1 MKPIVAIVG
10 RPNVGKSTLINKIAR
25 KRIAIVEDMPGVT
38 RDRLYVDVEWL
49 GREFIMV
56 DTGGLEPDT
65 TDPLLQEMMKQS
77 RLAMEEADVIL
88 FIVDGREGLQVAD
101 QEVAN
106 ILRASRKPVLLA
118 VNKVDSQKQEE
129 NVYEFYNLGLGD
141 PISISAAN
149 MLNFGDLL
157 DDICAHFPKEEEQEE
172 GDDTLQIAV
181 IGRPNVGK
189 SSLVNSLLGKERMI
203 VSDIA
208 GTTRDAV
215 DSPFVANGQ
224 KFILIDTA
232 GLRRKSKV
240 DDGVERY
247 SVIRTL
253 RAVDRADV
261 VLMVIDAESGVTEQD
276 KRIAGYAHE
285 AGKACIILVNKWDLL
300 EKNNSTVNEYTRNLR
315 HELIFLTYAPIL
327 FISALTKQRLHKI
340 PEMVCH
346 VSEQN
351 NMRVSTGTL
360 NQLLQDAIAVTPPPS
375 VRGKRLK
382 IYYTTQVSVKPPSFV
397 FFVNDPDLFH
407 FSYMRHLENVFRA
420 TFGFEGTP
428 IRLTARGRKEG
439 DADEVIQQPPT
450 TGRK

>member
-1 MKPIVAIVG
+1 MKPIVAVVG

-56 DTGGLEPDT
+56 DTGGLEPDSD
-65 TDPLLQEMMKQS
+65 DPLLQDMMKQS
-77 RLAMEEADVIL
+77 RLAMDEADVIL
-88 FIVDGREGLQVAD
+88 FIVDGRDGMQPSDLEIAH
-101 QEVAN
+101 
-106 ILRASRKPVLLA
+106 ILRTSRKPVLLV
-118 VNKVDSQKQEE
+118 VNKVDSQKQEA
-129 NVYEFYNLGLGD
+129 NAYEFYSLGLGD

-157 DDICAHFPKEEEQEE
+157 DDICDHFPSPDEME
-172 GDDTLQIAV
+172 DDPDTLKIAV

-189 SSLVNSLLGKERMI
+189 SSLVNSLLGRERMI

-215 DSPFVANGQ
+215 DSAFQANGQ
-224 KFILIDTA
+224 KYTLIDTA
-232 GLRRKSKV
+232 GLRKKAKV

-253 RAVDRADV
+253 RAIDRSDV
-261 VLMVIDAESGVTEQD
+261 VLMLIDAESGVTEQD

-285 AGKACIILVNKWDLL
+285 AGKAAIILVNKWDLL
-300 EKNNSTVNEYTRNLR
+300 EKDNSTVNEYTKSLR

-340 PEMVCH
+340 PEMVSA

-351 NMRVSTGTL
+351 NLRVSTGTL
-360 NQLLQDAIAVTPPPS
+360 NQVLQDDLAITPAPS

-382 IYYTTQVSVKPPSFV
+382 IYYVTQADTKPPTFI
-397 FFVNDPDLFH
+397 FFVNDPELFH

-420 TFGFEGTP
+420 TFGFEGSP
-428 IRLTARGRKEG
+428 IRLWSRGRKEKDG
-439 DADEVIQQPPT
+439 DE
-450 TGRK
+450 

>member
-1 MKPIVAIVG
+1 MKPIVAVVG

-25 KRIAIVEDMPGVT
+25 KRIAIVEDLPGVT

-65 TDPLLQEMMKQS
+65 TDPLLKEMMKQS

-88 FIVDGREGLQVAD
+88 FIADGRDGLNPSD
-101 QEVAN
+101 EEVAR
-106 ILRASRKPVLLA
+106 ILRSSRKPVVLA
-118 VNKVDSQKQEE
+118 VNKVDSPKQEA
-129 NVYEFYNLGLGD
+129 NIYEFYSLGLGE
-141 PISISAAN
+141 PIGISAAN
-149 MLNFGDLL
+149 MLNLGDLL
-157 DDICAHFPKEEEQEE
+157 DDLCSHFPSEEDLVEDPES
-172 GDDTLQIAV
+172 LQVAV

-189 SSLVNSLLGKERMI
+189 SSLVNTLLGEERMI

-224 KFILIDTA
+224 KFTLIDTA

-240 DDGVERY
+240 EDGVERY

-261 VLMVIDAESGVTEQD
+261 VLMVIDAESGIAEQD
-276 KRIAGYAHE
+276 KKIAGYAHE
-285 AGKACIILVNKWDLL
+285 AGKACIILVNKWDLIA
-300 EKNNSTVNEYTRNLR
+300 KDNHTVTEYTRTLR

-327 FISALTKQRLHKI
+327 FISTLTKQRINRI
-340 PEMVCH
+340 PEMICE

-351 NMRVSTGTL
+351 NLRISTGTL
-360 NQLLQDAIAVTPPPS
+360 NQVLQDAVAVTPPPS
-375 VRGKRLK
+375 FKGKKLK
-382 IYYTTQVSVKPPSFV
+382 IYYGTQVAVKPPTFV
-397 FFVNDPDLFH
+397 LFVNDPELLH
-407 FSYMRHLENVFRA
+407 FSYMRYLENIFRE
-420 TFGFEGTP
+420 TFGFVGTP
-428 IRLTARGRKEG
+428 IRFSARGRKEK
-439 DADEVIQQPPT
+439 DADSEI
-450 TGRK
+450 

>member
-1 MKPIVAIVG
+1 MKPIVAVVG

-56 DTGGLEPDT
+56 DTGGLEPDSD
-65 TDPLLQEMMKQS
+65 DPLLQDMMKQS
-77 RLAMEEADVIL
+77 RLAMDEADVIL
-88 FIVDGREGLQVAD
+88 FIVDGRDGMQPSDLEIAH
-101 QEVAN
+101 
-106 ILRASRKPVLLA
+106 ILRTSRKPVLLV
-118 VNKVDSQKQEE
+118 VNKVDSQKQEA
-129 NVYEFYNLGLGD
+129 NAYEFYSLGLGD
-141 PISISAAN
+141 PIAISAAN

-157 DDICAHFPKEEEQEE
+157 DDICDHFPSPEEME
-172 GDDTLQIAV
+172 DDPDTLKIAV

-189 SSLVNSLLGKERMI
+189 SSLVNSLLGRERMI

-215 DSPFVANGQ
+215 DSAFQANGQ
-224 KFILIDTA
+224 KYTLIDTA
-232 GLRRKSKV
+232 GLRKKAKV

-253 RAVDRADV
+253 RAIDRSDV
-261 VLMVIDAESGVTEQD
+261 VLMLIDAESGVTEQD

-285 AGKACIILVNKWDLL
+285 AGKAAIILVNKWDLL
-300 EKNNSTVNEYTRNLR
+300 EKDNSTVNEYTKSLR

-340 PEMVCH
+340 PEMVSA

-351 NMRVSTGTL
+351 NLRVSTGTL
-360 NQLLQDAIAVTPPPS
+360 NQVLQDDLAITPAPS

-382 IYYTTQVSVKPPSFV
+382 IYYVTQADTKPPTFI
-397 FFVNDPDLFH
+397 FFVNDPELFH

-420 TFGFEGTP
+420 TFGFEGSP
-428 IRLTARGRKEG
+428 IRLWSRGRKEKDG
-439 DADEVIQQPPT
+439 DE
-450 TGRK
+450 

>member
-1 MKPIVAIVG
+1 MKPIVAVVG

-25 KRIAIVEDMPGVT
+25 KRIAIVEDLPGVT

-56 DTGGLEPDT
+56 DTGGLEPDSV
-65 TDPLLQEMMKQS
+65 DPLLQDMMKQS
-77 RLAMEEADVIL
+77 RLAMDEADVIL
-88 FIVDGREGLQVAD
+88 FVVDGRDGMQPSD
-101 QEVAN
+101 QEIAH
-106 ILRASRKPVLLA
+106 ILRTSRKPVLLV
-118 VNKVDSQKQEE
+118 VNKVDSQKQEA
-129 NVYEFYNLGLGD
+129 NAYEFYSLGLGD
-141 PISISAAN
+141 PIAISAAN

-157 DDICAHFPKEEEQEE
+157 DDICDHFPSPEEME
-172 GDDTLQIAV
+172 DDPDTLKIAV

-215 DSPFVANGQ
+215 DSAFQANGQ
-224 KFILIDTA
+224 KFTLIDTA
-232 GLRRKSKV
+232 GLRKKAKV

-253 RAVDRADV
+253 RAIDRSDV
-261 VLMVIDAESGVTEQD
+261 VLMLIDAESGVTEQD

-285 AGKACIILVNKWDLL
+285 AGKAAIILVNKWDLL
-300 EKNNSTVNEYTRNLR
+300 DKDNSTVNEYTKSLR

-327 FISALTKQRLHKI
+327 FISALTKQRIHKI
-340 PEMVCH
+340 PEMVSA

-360 NQLLQDAIAVTPPPS
+360 NQVLQDDLAITPAPS

-382 IYYTTQVSVKPPSFV
+382 IYYVTQAATKPPTFI
-397 FFVNDPDLFH
+397 FFVNDPELFH
-407 FSYMRHLENVFRA
+407 FSYMRHLENIFRA

-428 IRLTARGRKEG
+428 IRLWSRGRKDK
-439 DADEVIQQPPT
+439 DADE
-450 TGRK
+450 

>member
-25 KRIAIVEDMPGVT
+25 KRIAIVEDLPGVT

-56 DTGGLEPDT
+56 DTGGLEPDSV
-65 TDPLLQEMMKQS
+65 DPLLQDMMKQS
-77 RLAMEEADVIL
+77 RLAMDEADVIL
-88 FIVDGREGLQVAD
+88 FVVDGRDGMQPSD
-101 QEVAN
+101 QEIAH
-106 ILRASRKPVLLA
+106 ILRTSRKPVLLV
-118 VNKVDSQKQEE
+118 VNKVDSQKQEA
-129 NVYEFYNLGLGD
+129 NAYEFYSLGLGD

-157 DDICAHFPKEEEQEE
+157 DDICDHFPSPDEME
-172 GDDTLQIAV
+172 DDPDTLKIAV

-189 SSLVNSLLGKERMI
+189 SSLVNSLLGRERMI

-215 DSPFVANGQ
+215 DSAFQANGQ
-224 KFILIDTA
+224 KYTLIDTA
-232 GLRRKSKV
+232 GLRKKAKV

-253 RAVDRADV
+253 RAIDRSDV
-261 VLMVIDAESGVTEQD
+261 VLMLIDAESGVTEQD

-285 AGKACIILVNKWDLL
+285 AGKAAIILVNKWDLL
-300 EKNNSTVNEYTRNLR
+300 EKDNSTVNEYTKSLR

-340 PEMVCH
+340 PEMVSA

-351 NMRVSTGTL
+351 NLRVSTGTL
-360 NQLLQDAIAVTPPPS
+360 NQVLQDDLAITPAPS

-382 IYYTTQVSVKPPSFV
+382 IYYVTQADTKPPTFI
-397 FFVNDPDLFH
+397 FFVNDPELFH

-420 TFGFEGTP
+420 TFGFEGSP
-428 IRLTARGRKEG
+428 IRLWSRGRKEKDG
-439 DADEVIQQPPT
+439 DE
-450 TGRK
+450 

>member
-1 MKPIVAIVG
+1 MKPIVAVVG

-25 KRIAIVEDMPGVT
+25 KRIAIVEDLPGVT

-56 DTGGLEPDT
+56 DTGGLEPDSV
-65 TDPLLQEMMKQS
+65 DPLLQDMMKQS
-77 RLAMEEADVIL
+77 RLAMDEADVIL
-88 FIVDGREGLQVAD
+88 FVVDGRDGMQPSD
-101 QEVAN
+101 QEIAH
-106 ILRASRKPVLLA
+106 ILRTSRKPVLLV
-118 VNKVDSQKQEE
+118 VNKVDSQKQEA
-129 NVYEFYNLGLGD
+129 NAYEFYSLGLGD
-141 PISISAAN
+141 PIAISAAN

-157 DDICAHFPKEEEQEE
+157 DDICDHFPSPEEME
-172 GDDTLQIAV
+172 DDPDTLKIAV

-215 DSPFVANGQ
+215 DSAFQANGQ
-224 KFILIDTA
+224 KFTLIDTA
-232 GLRRKSKV
+232 GLRKKAKV

-253 RAVDRADV
+253 RAIDRSDV
-261 VLMVIDAESGVTEQD
+261 VLMLIDAESGVTEQD

-285 AGKACIILVNKWDLL
+285 AGKAAIILVNKWDLL
-300 EKNNSTVNEYTRNLR
+300 DKDNSTVNEYTKSLR

-327 FISALTKQRLHKI
+327 FISALTKQRIHKI
-340 PEMVCH
+340 PEMVCA

-360 NQLLQDAIAVTPPPS
+360 NQVLQDDLAITPAPS

-382 IYYTTQVSVKPPSFV
+382 IYYVTQAATKPPTFI
-397 FFVNDPDLFH
+397 FFVNDPELFH
-407 FSYMRHLENVFRA
+407 FSYMRHLENIFRA

-428 IRLTARGRKEG
+428 IRLWSRGRKDK
-439 DADEVIQQPPT
+439 DADE
-450 TGRK
+450 

>member
-1 MKPIVAIVG
+1 MKPIVAVVG

-56 DTGGLEPDT
+56 DTGGLEPDSD
-65 TDPLLQEMMKQS
+65 DPLLQDMMKQS
-77 RLAMEEADVIL
+77 RLAMDEADVIL
-88 FIVDGREGLQVAD
+88 FIVDGRDGMQPSDLEIAH
-101 QEVAN
+101 
-106 ILRASRKPVLLA
+106 IFRTSRKPFLLV
-118 VNKVDSQKQEE
+118 VNKVDSQKQEA
-129 NVYEFYNLGLGD
+129 NAYEFYSLGLGD

-157 DDICAHFPKEEEQEE
+157 DDICDHFPSPDEME
-172 GDDTLQIAV
+172 DDPDTLKIAV

-189 SSLVNSLLGKERMI
+189 SSLVNSLLGRERMI

-215 DSPFVANGQ
+215 DSAFQANGQ
-224 KFILIDTA
+224 KYTLIDTA
-232 GLRRKSKV
+232 GLRKKAKV

-253 RAVDRADV
+253 RAIDRSDV
-261 VLMVIDAESGVTEQD
+261 VLMLIDAESGVTEQD

-285 AGKACIILVNKWDLL
+285 AGKAAIILVNKWDLL
-300 EKNNSTVNEYTRNLR
+300 EKDNSTVNEYTKSLR

-340 PEMVCH
+340 PEMVSA

-351 NMRVSTGTL
+351 NLRVSTGTL
-360 NQLLQDAIAVTPPPS
+360 NQVLQDDLAITPAPS

-382 IYYTTQVSVKPPSFV
+382 IYYVTQADTKPPTFI
-397 FFVNDPDLFH
+397 FFVNDPELFH

-420 TFGFEGTP
+420 TFGFEGSP
-428 IRLTARGRKEG
+428 IRLWSRGRKEKDG
-439 DADEVIQQPPT
+439 DE
-450 TGRK
+450 

>member
-1 MKPIVAIVG
+1 MKPIVAVVG

-25 KRIAIVEDMPGVT
+25 KRIAIVEDLPGVT

-56 DTGGLEPDT
+56 DTGGLEPDSV
-65 TDPLLQEMMKQS
+65 DPLLQDMMKQS
-77 RLAMEEADVIL
+77 RLAMDEADVIL
-88 FIVDGREGLQVAD
+88 FVVDGRDGMQPSD
-101 QEVAN
+101 QEIAH
-106 ILRASRKPVLLA
+106 ILRTSRKPVLLV
-118 VNKVDSQKQEE
+118 VNKVDSQKQEA
-129 NVYEFYNLGLGD
+129 NAYEFYSLGLGD
-141 PISISAAN
+141 PIAISAAN

-157 DDICAHFPKEEEQEE
+157 DDICDHFPSPEEME
-172 GDDTLQIAV
+172 DDPDTLKIAV

-215 DSPFVANGQ
+215 DSAFQANGQ
-224 KFILIDTA
+224 KFTLIDTA
-232 GLRRKSKV
+232 GLRKKAKV

-253 RAVDRADV
+253 RAIDRSDV
-261 VLMVIDAESGVTEQD
+261 VLMLIDAESGVTEQD

-285 AGKACIILVNKWDLL
+285 AGKAAIILVNKWDLL
-300 EKNNSTVNEYTRNLR
+300 DKDNSTVNEYTKSLR

-327 FISALTKQRLHKI
+327 FISALTKQRIHKI
-340 PEMVCH
+340 PEMVCA

-351 NMRVSTGTL
+351 NLRVSTGTL
-360 NQLLQDAIAVTPPPS
+360 NQVLQDDLAITPAPS

-382 IYYTTQVSVKPPSFV
+382 IYYVTQAATKPPTFI
-397 FFVNDPDLFH
+397 FFVNDPELFH
-407 FSYMRHLENVFRA
+407 FSYMRHLENIFRA

-428 IRLTARGRKEG
+428 IRLWSRGRKDK
-439 DADEVIQQPPT
+439 DADE
-450 TGRK
+450 

>member
-25 KRIAIVEDMPGVT
+25 KRIAIVEDLPGVT
-38 RDRLYVDVEWL
+38 RDRLYVDAEWL
-49 GREFIMV
+49 GRDFILV

-65 TDPLLQEMMKQS
+65 DDPLLKEMMKQS
-77 RLAMEEADVIL
+77 QMAMEEADVIL
-88 FIVDGREGLQVAD
+88 FLVDGRDGLQPADEDVA
-101 QEVAN
+101 Q
-106 ILRASRKPVLLA
+106 ILRSSKKPVLLV
-118 VNKVDSQKQEE
+118 VNKVDSHKQEE
-129 NVYEFYNLGLGD
+129 NVYEFYQLGLGD

-157 DDICAHFPKEEEQEE
+157 DEICQHFPSEEEYPEDPE
-172 GDDTLQIAV
+172 VLKVAV

-215 DSPFVANGQ
+215 DSPFEANGQ
-224 KFILIDTA
+224 KFTLIDTA
-232 GLRRKSKV
+232 GLRRKSRV
-240 DDGVERY
+240 DEGVERY

-253 RAVDRADV
+253 RAIDRADV

-300 EKNNSTVNEYTRNLR
+300 EKNNQTVNEYTRTLR

-340 PEMVCH
+340 PELVCH

-351 NMRVSTGTL
+351 NLRISTGTL
-360 NQLLQDAIAVTPPPS
+360 NQVLQDALAVTPPPS

-382 IYYTTQVSVKPPSFV
+382 IYYGTQADVKPPTFIL
-397 FFVNDPDLFH
+397 FVNDPEIFH
-407 FSYMRHLENVFRA
+407 FSYMRYLENVFRQ
-420 TFGFEGTP
+420 TFSFEGTP
-428 IRLTARGRKEG
+428 IRLSARGRK
-439 DADEVIQQPPT
+439 DNDKEV
-450 TGRK
+450 

>member
-1 MKPIVAIVG
+1 MKPIVAVVG

-25 KRIAIVEDMPGVT
+25 KRIAIVEDLPGVT

-56 DTGGLEPDT
+56 DTGGLEPDS
-65 TDPLLQEMMKQS
+65 TDPLLQDMMKQS
-77 RLAMEEADVIL
+77 RLAMDEADVIL
-88 FIVDGREGLQVAD
+88 FVVDGRDGLQPSD
-101 QEVAN
+101 EEIGH
-106 ILRASRKPVLLA
+106 ILRTSRKPVLLV
-118 VNKVDSQKQEE
+118 VNKVDSQKQEA
-129 NVYEFYNLGLGD
+129 NAYEFYSLGLGD
-141 PISISAAN
+141 PIAISAAN

-157 DDICAHFPKEEEQEE
+157 DDICEHFPSAEEMEE
-172 GDDTLQIAV
+172 DPDTLKIAV

-215 DSPFVANGQ
+215 DSAFQANGQ
-224 KFILIDTA
+224 KFTLIDTA
-232 GLRRKSKV
+232 GLRKKAKV

-253 RAVDRADV
+253 RAIDRSDV
-261 VLMVIDAESGVTEQD
+261 VLMVIDAETGVTEQD

-285 AGKACIILVNKWDLL
+285 AGKAAIILVNKWDLL
-300 EKNNSTVNEYTRNLR
+300 SKDNSTVNEYTRSLR
-315 HELIFLTYAPIL
+315 HELIFLTYAPVL
-327 FISALTKQRLHKI
+327 FISALTKQRIHKI
-340 PEMVCH
+340 PEMVCA

-351 NMRVSTGTL
+351 NIRVQTGTL
-360 NQLLQDAIAVTPPPS
+360 NQVLQDTLAVTPAPS

-382 IYYTTQVSVKPPSFV
+382 IYYVTQAATKPPTFI
-397 FFVNDPDLFH
+397 FFVNDPELFH

-428 IRLTARGRKEG
+428 IRLFAKGRKDK
-439 DADEVIQQPPT
+439 DAEE
-450 TGRK
+450 

>member
-1 MKPIVAIVG
+1 MKPIVAVVG

-56 DTGGLEPDT
+56 DTGGLEPDSD
-65 TDPLLQEMMKQS
+65 DPLLQDMMKQS
-77 RLAMEEADVIL
+77 RLAMDEADVIL
-88 FIVDGREGLQVAD
+88 FIVDGRDGMQPSDLEIAH
-101 QEVAN
+101 
-106 ILRASRKPVLLA
+106 ILRTSRKPVLLV
-118 VNKVDSQKQEE
+118 VNKVDSKKQEA
-129 NVYEFYNLGLGD
+129 NAYEFYSLGLGD

-157 DDICAHFPKEEEQEE
+157 DDICDHFPSPDEME
-172 GDDTLQIAV
+172 DDPDTLKIAV

-189 SSLVNSLLGKERMI
+189 SSLVNSLLGRERMI

-215 DSPFVANGQ
+215 DSAFQANGQ
-224 KFILIDTA
+224 KYTLIDTA
-232 GLRRKSKV
+232 GLRKKAKV

-253 RAVDRADV
+253 RAIDRSDV
-261 VLMVIDAESGVTEQD
+261 VLMLIDAESGVTEQD

-285 AGKACIILVNKWDLL
+285 AGKAAIILVNKWDLL
-300 EKNNSTVNEYTRNLR
+300 EKDNSTVNEYTKSLR

-340 PEMVCH
+340 PEMVSA

-351 NMRVSTGTL
+351 NLRVSTGTL
-360 NQLLQDAIAVTPPPS
+360 NQVLQDDLAITPAPS

-382 IYYTTQVSVKPPSFV
+382 IYYVTQADTKPPTFI
-397 FFVNDPDLFH
+397 FFVNDPELFH

-420 TFGFEGTP
+420 TFGFEGSP
-428 IRLTARGRKEG
+428 IRLWSRGRKEKDG
-439 DADEVIQQPPT
+439 DE
-450 TGRK
+450 

>member
-25 KRIAIVEDMPGVT
+25 KRIAIVEDLPGVT
-38 RDRLYVDVEWL
+38 RDRLYVDAEWL
-49 GREFIMV
+49 GREFILV

-65 TDPLLQEMMKQS
+65 QDPLLQEMMKQS

-88 FIVDGREGLQVAD
+88 FLVDGRDGLQPSDEDVA
-101 QEVAN
+101 Q
-106 ILRASRKPVLLA
+106 ILRSSKKPVILA
-118 VNKVDSQKQEE
+118 VNKVDSQKQEAL
-129 NVYEFYNLGLGD
+129 VYEFYSLGLGD

-157 DDICAHFPKEEEQEE
+157 DEIAAHFPSEEEIE
-172 GDDTLQIAV
+172 DDPDTLKIAV

-189 SSLVNSLLGKERMI
+189 SSLVNALLGKERMI

-215 DSPFVANGQ
+215 DSPFEANGQ
-224 KFILIDTA
+224 KFTLIDTA

-261 VLMVIDAESGVTEQD
+261 VLMVIDAETGVTEQD

-285 AGKACIILVNKWDLL
+285 GGKACIILVNKWDLI
-300 EKNNSTVNEYTRNLR
+300 EKDNRTVNEYTRTLR
-315 HELIFLTYAPIL
+315 HELIFLTYAPVL
-327 FISALTKQRLHKI
+327 FISAVTKQRLSKI
-340 PEMVCH
+340 PELVCH
-346 VSEQN
+346 VVEQN
-351 NMRVSTGTL
+351 QMRVPTGTL
-360 NQLLQDAIAVTPPPS
+360 NQLVQDAIAVTPPPS

-382 IYYTTQVSVKPPSFV
+382 IYYATQVAIKPPTFV
-397 FFVNDPDLFH
+397 FFVNDPEIFH
-407 FSYMRHLENVFRA
+407 FSYMRYLENIFRE
-420 TFGFEGTP
+420 TFLFEGTP
-428 IRLTARGRKEG
+428 IRLYARGRKEG
-439 DADEVIQQPPT
+439 E
-450 TGRK
+450 REE

>member
-25 KRIAIVEDMPGVT
+25 KRIAIVEDLPGVT
-38 RDRLYVDVEWL
+38 RDRLYVDAEWL
-49 GREFIMV
+49 GREFILV

-65 TDPLLQEMMKQS
+65 QDPLLQEMMKQS

-88 FIVDGREGLQVAD
+88 FLVDGRDGLQPSDEDVS
-101 QEVAN
+101 Q
-106 ILRASRKPVLLA
+106 ILRSSKKPVILA
-118 VNKVDSQKQEE
+118 VNKVDSQKQEAS
-129 NVYEFYNLGLGD
+129 VYEFYSLGLGD

-157 DDICAHFPKEEEQEE
+157 DEISAHFPSEEEMEE
-172 GDDTLQIAV
+172 DPDTVKIAV

-189 SSLVNSLLGKERMI
+189 SSLVNALLGKERMI

-215 DSPFVANGQ
+215 DSPFEFNGQ
-224 KFILIDTA
+224 KFTLIDTA

-253 RAVDRADV
+253 RAVDRADA
-261 VLMVIDAESGVTEQD
+261 VLMVIDAETGVTEQD

-285 AGKACIILVNKWDLL
+285 GGKACIILVNKWDLI
-300 EKNNSTVNEYTRNLR
+300 EKDNRTVNEYTRTLR

-327 FISALTKQRLHKI
+327 FISAVTKQRLSKI
-340 PEMVCH
+340 PELVRH
-346 VSEQN
+346 VVDQN
-351 NMRVSTGTL
+351 QMRVPTGTL
-360 NQLLQDAIAVTPPPS
+360 NQLVQDAIAVTPPPS

-382 IYYTTQVSVKPPSFV
+382 IYYATQVAVKPPTFV
-397 FFVNDPDLFH
+397 FFVNDPEIFH
-407 FSYMRHLENVFRA
+407 FSYMRYLENIFRE

-428 IRLTARGRKEG
+428 IRLTARGRKDSDRE
-439 DADEVIQQPPT
+439 E
-450 TGRK
+450 

>member
-1 MKPIVAIVG
+1 MKPIVAVVG

-56 DTGGLEPDT
+56 DTGGLEPDSD
-65 TDPLLQEMMKQS
+65 DPLLQDMMKQS
-77 RLAMEEADVIL
+77 RLAMDEADVIL
-88 FIVDGREGLQVAD
+88 FIVDGRDGMQPSDLEIAH
-101 QEVAN
+101 
-106 ILRASRKPVLLA
+106 ILRTSRKPVLLV
-118 VNKVDSQKQEE
+118 VNKVDSQKQEA
-129 NVYEFYNLGLGD
+129 NAYEFYSLGLGD

-157 DDICAHFPKEEEQEE
+157 DDICDHFPSPDEME
-172 GDDTLQIAV
+172 DDPDTLKIAV

-189 SSLVNSLLGKERMI
+189 SSLVNSLLGRERMI

-215 DSPFVANGQ
+215 DSAFQANGQ
-224 KFILIDTA
+224 KYTLIDTA
-232 GLRRKSKV
+232 GLRKKAKV

-253 RAVDRADV
+253 RAIDRSDV
-261 VLMVIDAESGVTEQD
+261 VLMLIDAESGVTEQD

-285 AGKACIILVNKWDLL
+285 AGKAAIILVNKWDLL
-300 EKNNSTVNEYTRNLR
+300 EKDNSTVNEYTKSLR

-340 PEMVCH
+340 PEMVSA

-351 NMRVSTGTL
+351 NLRVSTGTL
-360 NQLLQDAIAVTPPPS
+360 NQVLQDDLAITPAPS

-382 IYYTTQVSVKPPSFV
+382 IYYATQADTKPPTFI
-397 FFVNDPDLFH
+397 FFVNDPELFH

-420 TFGFEGTP
+420 TFGFEGSP
-428 IRLTARGRKEG
+428 IRLWSRGRKEKDG
-439 DADEVIQQPPT
+439 DE
-450 TGRK
+450 

>member
-1 MKPIVAIVG
+1 MRPIVAVVG
-10 RPNVGKSTLINKIAR
+10 RPNVGTSTLINKIAR

-56 DTGGLEPDT
+56 DTGGLEPDSD
-65 TDPLLQEMMKQS
+65 DPLLQDMMKQS
-77 RLAMEEADVIL
+77 RLAMDEADVIL
-88 FIVDGREGLQVAD
+88 FIVDGRDGMQPSDLEIAH
-101 QEVAN
+101 
-106 ILRASRKPVLLA
+106 ILRTSRKPVLLV
-118 VNKVDSQKQEE
+118 VNKVDSQKQEA
-129 NVYEFYNLGLGD
+129 NAYEFYSLGLGD

-157 DDICAHFPKEEEQEE
+157 DDICDHFPSPDEME
-172 GDDTLQIAV
+172 DDPDTLKIAV

-189 SSLVNSLLGKERMI
+189 SSLVNSLLGRERMI

-215 DSPFVANGQ
+215 DSAFQANGQ
-224 KFILIDTA
+224 KYTLIDTA
-232 GLRRKSKV
+232 GLRKKAKV

-253 RAVDRADV
+253 RAIDRSDV
-261 VLMVIDAESGVTEQD
+261 VLMLIDAESGVTEQD

-285 AGKACIILVNKWDLL
+285 AGKAAIILVNKWDLL
-300 EKNNSTVNEYTRNLR
+300 EKDNSTVNEYTKSLR

-340 PEMVCH
+340 PEMVSA

-351 NMRVSTGTL
+351 NLRVSTGTL
-360 NQLLQDAIAVTPPPS
+360 NQVLQDDLAITPAPS

-382 IYYTTQVSVKPPSFV
+382 IYYVTQADTKPPTFI
-397 FFVNDPDLFH
+397 FFVNDPELFH

-420 TFGFEGTP
+420 TFGFEGSP
-428 IRLTARGRKEG
+428 IRLWSRGRKEKDG
-439 DADEVIQQPPT
+439 DE
-450 TGRK
+450 

>member
-1 MKPIVAIVG
+1 MKPIVAVVG

-25 KRIAIVEDMPGVT
+25 KRIAIVEDLPGVT

-56 DTGGLEPDT
+56 DTGGLEPDSV
-65 TDPLLQEMMKQS
+65 DPLLQDMMKQS
-77 RLAMEEADVIL
+77 RLAMDEADVIL
-88 FIVDGREGLQVAD
+88 FVVDGRDGMQPSD
-101 QEVAN
+101 QEIAH
-106 ILRASRKPVLLA
+106 ILRTSRKPVLLV
-118 VNKVDSQKQEE
+118 VNKVDSQKQEA
-129 NVYEFYNLGLGD
+129 NAYEFYSLGLGD
-141 PISISAAN
+141 PIAISAAN

-157 DDICAHFPKEEEQEE
+157 DDICDHFPSPEEME
-172 GDDTLQIAV
+172 DDPDTLKIAV

-215 DSPFVANGQ
+215 DSAFQANGQ
-224 KFILIDTA
+224 KFTLIDTA
-232 GLRRKSKV
+232 GLRKKAKV

-253 RAVDRADV
+253 RAIDRSDV
-261 VLMVIDAESGVTEQD
+261 VLMLIDAESGVTEQD

-285 AGKACIILVNKWDLL
+285 AGKAAIILVNKWDLL
-300 EKNNSTVNEYTRNLR
+300 DKDNSTVNEYTKSLR
-315 HELIFLTYAPIL
+315 HELIFLTYAPVL

-340 PEMVCH
+340 PEMVCS

-351 NMRVSTGTL
+351 NLRVSTGTL
-360 NQLLQDAIAVTPPPS
+360 NQVLQDDLAITPAPS

-382 IYYTTQVSVKPPSFV
+382 IYYVTQAATKPPTFI
-397 FFVNDPDLFH
+397 FFVNDPELFH
-407 FSYMRHLENVFRA
+407 FSYMRHLENIFRA

-428 IRLTARGRKEG
+428 IRLWSRGRKDK
-439 DADEVIQQPPT
+439 DADE
-450 TGRK
+450 